1 MQTNFISVHDI
12 ILIYSDF
19 LQDMES
25 DGPILDS
32 GSDIKRLVRQ
42 SINLDHIGTYFH
54 SSSLLFS
61 CLRFTALDCLHG
73 DVANV

>member
-12 ILIYSDF
+12 ILIYSDV

-42 SINLDHIGTYFH
+42 SIDLDHIGTYSH
-54 SSSLLFS
+54 SSSFLFS
-61 CLRFTALDCLHG
+61 GLRFPALDCLHD